1 MKDFDSTIHTLR
13 SEDESGQA
21 AETLQE
27 AREPSTVDGTE
38 AGPTK
43 MWRSLDDLAE
53 TPDFQEMLHRELPR
67 QAAELG
73 NVDRRRFLQLSG
85 ASLGLAGLAACA
97 KQPPEKVVAYVRQPE
112 DIVPGKPMFFATA
125 VNRTGFAQPVLA
137 ESHMGRPT
145 KLEGNPEHPASR
157 GGTDALTQAD
167 TLNLYDPDRNQS
179 IYHLGQIRTW
189 DAFLAQAEGLRG
201 ALTATEGEGLAVV
214 TGAVTSPTLNRLLGE
229 LQAELP
235 KAKRYTHE
243 PLAGHEEAG
252 IEQATGSRGQLSYD
266 FKKADVVLAV
276 DSNFTDEGPNAVRY
290 AKDFATRRKAHDVDQ
305 ASSMSRLY
313 SVESMPHGVSVV
325 ADHRLAVKPSEMGKF
340 LLAVAAKLGV
350 AGASAPAG
358 GDERWSAW
366 VDEVAADLQAHAGSS
381 AVIVGPYLDAD
392 THALALAV
400 NDALGNIGQTVHL
413 QDSLVGEGFGSDE
426 LVADLD
432 GGKISTLVLL
442 NGVNPVYDSPADV
455 DFAAAMQKATVRIYN
470 GPFIDETAELC
481 QWQIPESHC
490 LESWGDLMSGDGVA
504 TLVQPIV
511 NPLYLSKTS
520 VEVVA
525 ALLGRGTETSEALV
539 QETWSGWHET
549 DGAAAGANA
558 DFTKFWRRSLHDGF
572 VLGTEAVAKVASIDG
587 SAAAAA
593 LASAQTSDVEILFRP
608 DPSVLDGR
616 YANNAWMQECPKPIT
631 KLTWDNALLMSPAT
645 AEAKVGKDLLPG
657 NEQRDKAPLVTL
669 DVGGNTLDVAVW
681 VVPGMADDTFALHL
695 GYGRTTCGAVAAG
708 TGFDANAVRT
718 SANLW
723 HAAGPSVAPTGE
735 KYLIACTQDHHST
748 EGREPVRST
757 NVQTYEAHPDSPL
770 NIHHHFDVTKT
781 LMPGDDFP
789 YNSYRWGMAID
800 LTSCTGC
807 NACLVACVSENN
819 IPAIGKD
826 QVRKGREMHWIRVD
840 RYFAGD
846 DPNNVDE
853 ILSQPVPCMQCEQ
866 APCEVVCPVA
876 ATVHSD
882 EGLNDMVYN
891 RCVGTRYCSNN
902 CPYKVRRFNFLLYQD
917 FDTPQLKLGRNP
929 DVTVRSRGVM
939 EKCTYCVQRI
949 NGARIEAHRQGKRIQ
964 EGDVVTACQQACPSD
979 AIYFGDLSDPESAV
993 SKAKHSAIDYSLL
1006 EELGTRPRTTY
1017 LGRVRNPNPQ
1027 LWARLYP
1034 DVPLVAERAHHGG
1047 HGDGHGGGHGDDH
1060 GGGHGDAHGGDTHGG
1075 DTHGEP
1081 ASHAED
1087 HGSAEEHGAAEH

>member
-13 SEDESGQA
+13 SEEEPGRA
-21 AETLQE
+21 AETLQV
-27 AREPSTVDGTE
+27 AREHKAASAAE
-38 AGPTK
+38 AGPQK
-43 MWRSLDDLAE
+43 MWRSLEELAE
-53 TPDFQEMLHRELPR
+53 SPSFQDMLHRELPR

-73 NVDRRRFLQLSG
+73 TVDRRRFLQLSG
-85 ASLGLAGLAACA
+85 ASLGLAGLAACT
-97 KQPPEKVVAYVRQPE
+97 KQPPEKVVPYVRQPE
-112 DIVPGKPMFFATA
+112 DIVPGKPLFFATA
-125 VNRTGFAQPVLA
+125 VSRTGFALPVLA

-145 KLEGNPEHPASR
+145 KLEGNPEHPASQ

-167 TLNLYDPDRNQS
+167 TLNLYDPDRSQS
-179 IYHLGQIRTW
+179 IAHLGQIRSW
-189 DAFLAQAEGLRG
+189 DAFVTQAEGLRA
-201 ALTATEGEGLAVV
+201 ALTATEGEGLAIV

-229 LQAELP
+229 LQAEMP
-235 KAKRYTHE
+235 KAKRFTHE
-243 PLAGHEEAG
+243 PLLGNEAEG
-252 IEQATGSRGQLSYD
+252 IRRATGSVGQLSYD

-276 DSNFTDEGPNAVRY
+276 DSDFTSEGPNSVRY
-290 AKDFATRRKAHDVDQ
+290 AKDFASRRRAHDVHE

-313 SVESMPHGVSVV
+313 SVESMPFGVSVV
-325 ADHRLAVKPSEMGKF
+325 ADHRLAVKPSRMGAF

-350 AGASAPAG
+350 AGAVAPDA
-358 GDERWSAW
+358 GDERWNAW
-366 VDEVAADLQAHAGSS
+366 VEEVAADLQAHAGSS

-392 THALALAV
+392 VHALALAI
-400 NDALGNIGQTVHL
+400 NDALGNLGQTVAL
-413 QDSLVGEGFGSDE
+413 QESLVGDHGSCEE
-426 LVADLD
+426 LVADLNA
-432 GGKISTLVLL
+432 GKVSTLVLL
-442 NGVNPVYDSPADV
+442 GGVNPVFDSLADV
-455 DFAAAMQKATVRIYN
+455 DFGAALRKATVRIHN

-481 QWQIPESHC
+481 QWHVPESHA
-490 LESWGDLMSGDGVA
+490 LESWGDLLSGDGTA
-504 TLVQPIV
+504 CLVQPIV
-511 NPLYLSKTS
+511 NPLYGSKTGI
-520 VEVVA
+520 EVAA
-525 ALLGRGTETSEALV
+525 ALLGRGTESAESLV
-539 QETWSGWHET
+539 RETWTGWHGSE
-549 DGAAAGANA
+549 GIAAGAA
-558 DFTKFWRRSLHDGF
+558 TDFTKFWRRALHDGH
-572 VLGTEAVAKVASIDG
+572 VIGTQAVAKVASIDA
-587 SAAAAA
+587 SAAASA
-593 LASAQTSDVEILFRP
+593 LAEVQTSELEILFRP
-608 DPSVLDGR
+608 DPTVLDGR
-616 YANNAWMQECPKPIT
+616 YANNAWLQECPKPVT

-645 AEAKVGKDLLPG
+645 AEKRVGETLLHG

-669 DVGGNTLDVAVW
+669 EVGGKTLDVAVW

-695 GYGRTTCGAVAAG
+695 GYGRRTCGAVASG
-708 TGFDANAVRT
+708 TGFN
-718 SANLW
+718 ANLVRSSESPW
-723 HAAGPSVAPTGE
+723 QAASPSAKATGE
-735 KYLIACTQDHHST
+735 SYLIACTQDHHST

-757 NVQTYEAHPDSPL
+757 NVQTYEAYPDAPL
-770 NIHHHFDVTKT
+770 NIHHHFDITKT
-781 LMPGDDFP
+781 LMPGDDYP
-789 YNSYRWGMAID
+789 YGSYRWGMSID

-826 QVRKGREMHWIRVD
+826 QVRRGREMHWIRVD

-949 NGARIEAHRQGKRIQ
+949 NGARIEAHREGKRIQ
-964 EGDVVTACQQACPSD
+964 EGAVVTACQQACPSN
-979 AIYFGDLSDPESAV
+979 AIIFGDLSDAESAV
-993 SKAKHSAIDYSLL
+993 SKAKESGLDYGLL

-1027 LWARLYP
+1027 LWSRLYP

-1047 HGDGHGGGHGDDH
+1047 GHGDDH
-1060 GGGHGDAHGGDTHGG
+1060 GGDDHGDAGHGAAADDHGGAA
-1075 DTHGEP
+1075 HGEP
-1081 ASHAED
+1081 ASQAED
-1087 HGSAEEHGAAEH
+1087 HGSADGHGAAEH